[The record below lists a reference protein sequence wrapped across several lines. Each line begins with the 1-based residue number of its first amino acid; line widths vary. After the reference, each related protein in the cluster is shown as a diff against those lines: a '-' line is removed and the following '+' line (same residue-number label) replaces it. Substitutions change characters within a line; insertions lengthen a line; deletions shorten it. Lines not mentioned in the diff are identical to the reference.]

1 MFQLVPADY
10 NLDHVNIRSIA
21 KNDSFCVFVFFF
33 YVIVSCTFS
42 RGFRFLKKK
51 KKRIK
56 TQRIGGV
63 CGDGQREEKT
73 EGSDGVGVKSERQR
87 GERERGN
94 K

>member
-1 MFQLVPADY
+1 MYLLEGLP
-10 NLDHVNIRSIA
+10 I
-21 KNDSFCVFVFFF
+21 
-33 YVIVSCTFS
+33 
-42 RGFRFLKKK
+42 KKK